1 MFGTIT
7 KKFLQKGAR
16 RDFVVISSVVGE
28 SLSILQSSENLEK
41 ISSFS
46 SENAVVT
53 SCRMSESYPDEDL
66 IFVPIVELTEDGA
79 KTDDDND
86 NDGESDQG

>member
-1 MFGTIT
+1 
-7 KKFLQKGAR
+7 
-16 RDFVVISSVVGE
+16 
-28 SLSILQSSENLEK
+28 
-41 ISSFS
+41 
-46 SENAVVT
+46 
-53 SCRMSESYPDEDL
+53 MSESYPDEDL